1 MVDQW
6 SPVSFENTFNIFN
19 REKKHTQH
27 FDLEIMI
34 NIAENEN
41 NNNDN
46 IVRIHSISLD

>member
-19 REKKHTQH
+19 KEKNIHN
-27 FDLEIMI
+27 LEMMI
-34 NIAENEN
+34 NIAETEN

-46 IVRIHSISLD
+46 IARIHSISLD